1 MRKGT
6 DLVLIYIGGI
16 DTKVAAVSGY
26 KPIELG
32 ILHHDAKAIDYIK
45 KAIQKEIQVLLEE
58 GLEWV
63 LISGQLGVECWTA
76 DVVLDMRIEHP
87 DLKLAVLTPFLN
99 QEKNWN
105 EANQER
111 YYEILNNADFV
122 DSISK
127 QPYTGPWQ
135 FQNKNKL
142 FLQKSDCL
150 VLLYDEEKEGS
161 PKYLYHQA
169 KIYQESNPSYAIKQ
183 VTFFDLQNVAEEE
196 QWKKHDW

>member
-1 MRKGT
+1 MNSM
-6 DLVLIYIGGI
+6 GGI

-26 KPIELG
+26 KPMELG
-32 ILHHDAKAIDYIK
+32 IFHHDAKAIDYIK
-45 KAIQKEIQVLLEE
+45 KAIQKEIQELLEE

-76 DVVLDMRIEHP
+76 DVVLNMRIDHP
-87 DLKLAVLTPFLN
+87 DLKLAVLTPFLD

-105 EANQER
+105 EANQEM
-111 YYEILNNADFV
+111 YFDILNNADFV

-161 PKYLYHQA
+161 PKYLYQQA
-169 KIYQESNPSYAIKQ
+169 KKYQEMNPSYSIKQ
-183 VTFFDLQNVAEEE
+183 ITFFDLQNIVEEE
-196 QWKKHDW
+196 QWKNHEW

>member
-1 MRKGT
+1 M
-6 DLVLIYIGGI
+6 
-16 DTKVAAVSGY
+16 
-26 KPIELG
+26 ELG
-32 ILHHDAKAIDYIK
+32 IFHHDAKAIDYIK
-45 KAIQKEIQVLLEE
+45 KGIQKEIQELLEE

-76 DVVLDMRIEHP
+76 DVVLNMRIEHP
-87 DLKLAVLTPFLN
+87 DLKLAVLTPFLD

-105 EANQER
+105 EANQEM
-111 YYEILNNADFV
+111 YYDILNNADFV

-161 PKYLYHQA
+161 PKYLYQQA
-169 KIYQESNPSYAIKQ
+169 KKYQEINPSYSIKQ
-183 VTFFDLQNVAEEE
+183 ITFFDLQNIVEEE
-196 QWKKHDW
+196 QWENHDW